1 MQAIKDF
8 FNYSPI
14 FDPRFNLRI
23 HILQLVLIVT
33 AVILTFVR
41 MTMNVPRTRANTMAL
56 SMGAKSLI
64 IIAYQ
69 LLTCHVEKFKK
80 WASPKANAILNTL
93 EIVFWA
99 AVTFMVFQA
108 NLNSCTGTSCILSWI
123 VVGLAG
129 ILHVLAMQTAVVSIC
144 DFRYFRKYGVPRCS
158 QQPPK
163 DEVTMQEVV

>member
-23 HILQLVLIVT
+23 HLLQLVLIVT
-33 AVILTFVR
+33 AVILTF
-41 MTMNVPRTRANTMAL
+41 
-56 SMGAKSLI
+56 GAKSLI